1 MGRSNRQAR
10 VSAWCNFSTVN
21 GVDRRVERERER
33 EQQTKLAQGE
43 KKLHADGMVP
53 FKEVFEI
60 SRHFSGKRQKV
71 TDYSCWAGA
80 GIRKCHISTTIL
92 HPSRHT
98 GKCSCVRKGT
108 PSSFELQSVQRIF
121 ATERERERERGG
133 NCRNLLRFKITL
145 LRPVVVRPEG
155 KFLHEGSSPLLSSL
169 LSPPF
174 ITPEN
179 NYGQAIFHR
188 VVMRIERCLSFSSSW
203 KENNASLCN

>member
-1 MGRSNRQAR
+1 MGWCLSKRSLKL
-10 VSAWCNFSTVN
+10 
-21 GVDRRVERERER
+21 VDILVVR
-33 EQQTKLAQGE
+33 G
-43 KKLHADGMVP
+43 KKLQIIHVGPVQAYGN
-53 FKEVFEI
+53 
-60 SRHFSGKRQKV
+60 V
-71 TDYSCWAGA
+71 TFLPQSCTRLDTLANA
-80 GIRKCHISTTIL
+80 RACEKAL
-92 HPSRHT
+92 PL
-98 GKCSCVRKGT
+98 
-108 PSSFELQSVQRIF
+108 PSSSNPCNGYSRD
-121 ATERERERERGG
+121 RERERERGG